1 MIVRLSRP
9 RRELTILNF
18 EMIEK
23 PPGIQPEIREISAA
37 ETLPLRLS
45 ILRPGRPIETAHF
58 PGDDA
63 PDTRHFGAF
72 QGGQL
77 HGIAS
82 LFRGQCPEQPGVP
95 AFQIRGM
102 ATAPEIRGAGLG
114 RALVKACVAYAREKP
129 ADLIWCNARKM
140 AVGFYQK
147 LGFTILGDEFE
158 IQDVGPHFRMFL
170 PLSRNNA
177 VDLDRGTGDRETG

>member
-1 MIVRLSRP
+1 MIGP
-9 RRELTILNF
+9 CQAN
-18 EMIEK
+18 
-23 PPGIQPEIREISAA
+23 PPEIREISAA
-37 ETLPLRLS
+37 ETLPLRLN
-45 ILRPGRPIETAHF
+45 ILRPGRPVETAHF

-82 LFRGQCPEQPGVP
+82 LFRGQCHEQPRVP
-95 AFQIRGM
+95 AFQLRGM
-102 ATAPEIRGAGLG
+102 ATTPETRGAGLG
-114 RALVKACVAYAREKP
+114 RALVKACVSYAREKH
-129 ADLIWCNARKM
+129 ADLIWCNARKV

-158 IQDVGPHFRMFL
+158 ISEVGPHFRMFF
-170 PLSRNNA
+170 PLRKPGN
-177 VDLDRGTGDRETG
+177 DLDCSTGDHEARSAR